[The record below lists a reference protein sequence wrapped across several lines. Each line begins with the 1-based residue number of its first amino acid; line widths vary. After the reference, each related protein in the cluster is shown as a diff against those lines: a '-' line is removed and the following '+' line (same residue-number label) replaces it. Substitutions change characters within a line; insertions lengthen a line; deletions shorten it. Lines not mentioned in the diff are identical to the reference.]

1 MELLK
6 GILKRFALPIAIN
19 IVVVAVI
26 FPALA
31 FVEPLVQKRLF
42 DVSLYYRDF
51 KGFVLVFALFVLLS
65 IAGVVL
71 EYLYTLFYT
80 RFENGLRYHILG
92 KFLRHYY
99 LLPYEDILKS
109 GPGYYLSRIYEEP
122 QEVVISTLSLMFRLI
137 SAVVSSAARLIAMF
151 LLSPIATLVVIPL
164 ALLSFI
170 ITRRFGGRIGEV
182 SRERME
188 REARLRSS
196 LTDALKSYVFVKVF
210 NLVEWATGHV
220 LKNAL
225 GFLNTLYDFQKV
237 REGYVLINRL
247 GSMSVQVAFIGL
259 NVYLLLLGKI
269 TVGDFFGFMAAF
281 YPFYSALGSIIE
293 GIPQV
298 LSRRAQLE
306 RVESLLNVVPEDGDG
321 SGEGIRLEDV
331 SFSYGD
337 RRVLEGVSLTVRKG
351 ERVLVVGP
359 NGSGKST
366 LLLIMAGLLKPE
378 RGRVS
383 RCRKV
388 SLMPNYVPDVPV
400 GEYLNLDVFNREV
413 LANLLKRFRIAMD
426 KRPSQLSAGQF
437 KKFIVALTLS
447 RDASCYLL
455 DEPFENVDTESIPDV
470 AEAVL
475 SLTEGK
481 ALVVVMHGNEE
492 VWRRFDRILE
502 IKGGKAYDISDRLN
516 RQRQGD

>member
-6 GILKRFALPIAIN
+6 EILKRFTIPIAIN
-19 IVVVAVI
+19 VVVLAVV
-26 FPALA
+26 FPVLS
-31 FVEPLVQKRLF
+31 FVEPLIQKRLF

-51 KGFVLVFALFVLLS
+51 KGFLLVFTLFVLLS
-65 IAGVVL
+65 IVGIAI
-71 EYLYTLFYT
+71 EYFHTLFYAK
-80 RFENGLRYHILG
+80 FENGVRYHILG

-109 GPGYYLSRIYEEP
+109 EPGYYLSRIYEEP
-122 QEVVISTLSLMFRLI
+122 QEAVISTLSLILRLI
-137 SAVVSSAARLIAMF
+137 GSIVSSIARLIAMF

-164 ALLSFI
+164 AILSFL
-170 ITRRFGGRIGEV
+170 ITRRFGGRIGEI
-182 SRERME
+182 SKRRME
-188 REARLRSS
+188 KEAQLRGF
-196 LTDALKSYVFVKVF
+196 LTDVLRSYVFVRVF
-210 NLVEWATGHV
+210 NLVGWATDHV

-281 YPFYSALGSIIE
+281 YPFYSALGSIID

-306 RVESLLNVVPEDGDG
+306 RVESLLNVVSEGEDWSGD
-321 SGEGIRLEDV
+321 GIRLEDV

-337 RRVLEGVSLTVRKG
+337 RRVLEGVSLTVGKG
-351 ERVLVVGP
+351 EKVLVVGP

-383 RCRKV
+383 RCREV
-388 SLMPNYVPDVPV
+388 SFMPTYVSDVPV

-413 LANLLKRFRIAMD
+413 LANLLKRFGIATD

-437 KKFIVALTLS
+437 RKFVVALTLS
-447 RDASCYLL
+447 RDADCYLL

-475 SLTEGK
+475 SLTKGK

-492 VWRRFDRILE
+492 LWRRFDRILG
-502 IKGGKAYDISDRLN
+502 IKGGKAYDISDRFN
-516 RQRQGD
+516 R